1 MAKPSKPAGDAKLL
15 SEIDFY
21 IEMVDLHD
29 HLPINVGLRSAQE
42 ATMISSL
49 GSPKLPLTKHD
60 QPERAS
66 PLVKALS
73 RTEKV
78 SAHVTVT
85 GIIPALKSL
94 GKVLQ
99 ETFNR
104 EKAAGHDLESVLG
117 TAGMRVVRLRN
128 PTSGQPSPKIS
139 NHAWGTAIDFKILGH
154 SAPANTGDKIPRF
167 IAALLP
173 TFNDAGWFSGIGFH
187 DTMHFEVSDG
197 LIQKWA
203 KDGSLTP

>member
-15 SEIDFY
+15 GEIDFY

-49 GSPKLPLTKHD
+49 GSPQLPLTKHD

-85 GIIPALKSL
+85 GIKPALKSL
-94 GKVLQ
+94 REILQ
-99 ETFNR
+99 RAFDN

-117 TAGMRVVRLRN
+117 TAGMRNVRLRN
-128 PTSGQPSPKIS
+128 PTTGTSTKIS

-173 TFNDAGWFSGIGFH
+173 AFNGAGWFSGIGFH

-203 KDGSLTP
+203 KDGSFKP